1 MDFNVAAK
9 LSNAN
14 MLRIILICS
23 LTAHVIGNQRTQ
35 NTWLEVGVV
44 CSSTV
49 QVTCSGVGVT
59 QQWNIYKT
67 SATHQQEGN
76 MIKVVQNGTK
86 CDTKSIE
93 TIKSS
98 QCMCLHDTHISC
110 NLSYEG
116 IANEGDLWKCTR
128 FSHGS
133 IYRSNTIRLPSQQI
147 SICST
152 TSVPEIVTENDSSTK
167 NDLHMKT
174 VTQVTE
180 TVITETLVNDPLKRN
195 STIIMISATGILFLL
210 ATTFL
215 ICVYRRYR
223 TRTAVMPSCEST
235 GTVGQIIESVMS
247 TEHFSTEHQVDHY
260 EQIPIMDMPPL
271 AESFPLTNEAETQI
285 DMLESGADQRDT
297 SIHYYEF
304 MPDTASA
311 NEADVNDVQTISEAQ
326 AGDPIRYESLLETR
340 TAGETDYS

>member
-235 GTVGQIIESVMS
+235 
-247 TEHFSTEHQVDHY
+247 DHY